1 MLKRIQKT
9 VILSALMAGSFAA
22 GLSLQPV
29 LAETPTFTSFIQIF
43 DKIKLEYVEKNVDEQ
58 KLVDGA
64 IKGMLA
70 VLNDPYTRYINKSEY
85 KQMAEE
91 REGSFSGIGIQIGT
105 REEKLTVI
113 SPIEDTPA
121 WKAGLLA
128 GDIIQAIEGK
138 STKEMDVNDAVDL
151 IRGRDGTPVMLTIYR
166 PETKEVKDVKIVRGK
181 IENQIVKSKMINDKV
196 GYLRLTTFMQDDA
209 PEKMREALKDLKKK
223 GMTALVLD
231 IRSNPG
237 GLLPN
242 AVDIGSL
249 FIERKQGP
257 IVRIVDREGHEEV
270 LNPNGRTEINQQIP
284 MVVLIDGG
292 SASASEILAGALKD
306 TSRATLVGTR
316 SFGKG
321 LVQTV
326 HTLEDGGALA
336 ITTNKYLTTKGTDI
350 NKKGIEPDVEVKIP
364 KELLSSPYDEQ
375 KDVQLKKAVEIL
387 NTRLVKK

>member
-1 MLKRIQKT
+1 MLKQLKKT
-9 VILSALMAGSFAA
+9 AILSTLMAGSFAA

-43 DKIKLEYVEKNVDEQ
+43 DKIKLEYVEKDVDEQ

-64 IKGMLA
+64 IEGMLS
-70 VLNDPYTRYINKSEY
+70 VLNDPYTRYINKSEFA
-85 KQMAEE
+85 QMNQE
-91 REGSFSGIGIQIGT
+91 RQGSFSGIGIQIGV
-105 REEKLTVI
+105 RDEKLTVI
-113 SPIEDTPA
+113 APIEDTPA

-138 STKEMDVNDAVDL
+138 ETKGMDVNDAVEL
-151 IRGRDGTPVMLTIYR
+151 IRGREGTPVMLKVFR
-166 PETKEVKDVKIVRGK
+166 PETEEVKDVKIVRGT
-181 IENQIVKSKMINDKV
+181 IENQIVKAKMLRDKV
-196 GYLRLTTFMQDDA
+196 GYLRLTTFMQNNA
-209 PEKMREALKDLKKK
+209 PGKMRDALNELKKQ
-223 GMTALVLD
+223 GMKSLVLD
-231 IRSNPG
+231 LRSNPG

-242 AVDIGSL
+242 AVDIGSM
-249 FIERKQGP
+249 FIEKKQGP
-257 IVRIVDREGHEEV
+257 IVRIVDREGREEV
-270 LNPNGRTEINQQIP
+270 LNPRGSMAIPANMP

-326 HTLEDGGALA
+326 HTLDDGGALA

-350 NKKGIEPDVEVKIP
+350 NKKGIDPDVEVKLP
-364 KELLSSPYDEQ
+364 KELLSKPYDEK
-375 KDVQLKKAVEIL
+375 KDVQLNKAVEIL
-387 NTRLVKK
+387 TSPMARK

>member
-1 MLKRIQKT
+1 MLKRLKKT
-9 VILSALMAGSFAA
+9 VILSALMAGSFGA

-43 DKIKLEYVEKNVDEQ
+43 DKIKLEYVEKDVDEQ

-64 IKGMLA
+64 IKGMLS

-85 KQMAEE
+85 QQMAEE

-113 SPIEDTPA
+113 APIEDTPA
-121 WKAGLLA
+121 WKAGLLS

-138 STKEMDVNDAVDL
+138 STEGMDVNDAVDL
-151 IRGRDGTPVMLTIYR
+151 IRGRDGTPVKLTIFR
-166 PETKEVKDVKIVRGK
+166 PETKEVKDVSIVRGK
-181 IENQIVKSKMINDKV
+181 IENQIVKAKMLNDRV

-209 PEKMREALKDLKKK
+209 PQKMRESLKELKKQ
-223 GMTALVLD
+223 GMNALVLD
-231 IRSNPG
+231 LRSNPG

-257 IVRIVDREGHEEV
+257 IVRIVDRDGREEV
-270 LNPNGRTEINQQIP
+270 LNPNGRTELVQSMP

-306 TSRATLVGTR
+306 TQRATLVGTR

-326 HTLEDGGALA
+326 HSLEDGGALA

-350 NKKGIEPDVEVKIP
+350 NKKGINPDVEVKIP
-364 KELLSSPYDEQ
+364 KELLSKPYDE
-375 KDVQLKKAVEIL
+375 KNDVQLNKAIEIL
-387 NTRLVKK
+387 NTRLAKK